1 MTSTKHKSPLKAAL
15 RKNKLTGSNFPIWSR
30 ALRNFL
36 RSEGTEYV
44 LEREVP
50 EAPAY
55 EAPKEEK
62 DAHRKH
68 AGDALYVQYL
78 MLANMDSN
86 FQNHFDDVDAY
97 SMYQRLK
104 RAFQMEVRSERYKTV
119 CALMD
124 CKLEDGQEVIEHINE
139 MMGLLDKMTTLGH
152 PVEQGM
158 AIDMVLRSLPKRF
171 DHFVINF
178 NLHSC
183 DVSLSDLREM
193 IAKMNLD
200 FKENGSLSDTNP
212 RTPKLAKRGAAS
224 SDRCH
229 YCNGKGHWMRNCP
242 KYLSDKRNGVGTSG
256 IDSVIGKITHLH
268 IV

>member
-1 MTSTKHKSPLKAAL
+1 
-15 RKNKLTGSNFPIWSR
+15 
-30 ALRNFL
+30 
-36 RSEGTEYV
+36 
-44 LEREVP
+44 
-50 EAPAY
+50 
-55 EAPKEEK
+55 
-62 DAHRKH
+62 
-68 AGDALYVQYL
+68 
-78 MLANMDSN
+78 
-86 FQNHFDDVDAY
+86 
-97 SMYQRLK
+97 
-104 RAFQMEVRSERYKTV
+104 MEVRNERYKTV

-124 CKLEDGQEVIEHINE
+124 CKLEDGQKVIEHINE
-139 MMGLLDKMTTLGH
+139 MMALLDKMTTLDH

-183 DVSLSDLREM
+183 DVSLSELREM
-193 IAKMNLD
+193 ITRIDLD
-200 FKENGSLSDTNP
+200 FKEKGTLGSSDP
-212 RTPKLAKRGAAS
+212 RSPKLAKRGVAL

-242 KYLSDKRNGVGTSG
+242 SCLSDKKNGAKTSG